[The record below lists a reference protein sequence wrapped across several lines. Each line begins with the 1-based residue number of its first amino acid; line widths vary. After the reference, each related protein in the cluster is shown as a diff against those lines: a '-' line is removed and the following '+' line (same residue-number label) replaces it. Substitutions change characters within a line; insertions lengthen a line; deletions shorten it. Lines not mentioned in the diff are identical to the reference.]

1 MDVESTFTFMTPSHP
16 TTRVADWLALIAS
29 TVLLALF
36 ALFHSKEIRRS
47 QLIIA
52 IAITLAFA
60 LLGRLT
66 HGVSS
71 SGAIAGA
78 ALAFLMACR
87 DLRIFWVLLVVFALT
102 LAATRLGISR
112 KQQLRVAES
121 GNGRSASQV
130 VANLG
135 IAGLLMALPSF
146 GAWQILALAALAE
159 AAADTT
165 SSEIG
170 TAFPGRTVLISTW
183 RTVSP
188 GIDGGISMT
197 GTIAG
202 LLAAATIG
210 AFGVFVGLIPAPQAI
225 AIACAGTLGMLVDSF
240 LGATLEKRRYLN
252 NDFVN
257 LFGTSS
263 AVLLGWLFW
272 NMAKY

>member
-1 MDVESTFTFMTPSHP
+1 MALSF
-16 TTRVADWLALIAS
+16 TTRVADWLALIAGAI
-29 TVLLALF
+29 LLAIF

-52 IAITLAFA
+52 LAITLAFA

-66 HGVSS
+66 HGVDT

-78 ALAFLMACR
+78 VLAFLMAAR
-87 DLRIFWVLLVVFALT
+87 ELRIFWVLLVVFALT
-102 LAATRLGISR
+102 LGATRLGRSR
-112 KQQLRVAES
+112 KLQLQIAES
-121 GNGRSASQV
+121 SNGRSASQV

-135 IAGLLMALPSF
+135 IVGLIMALPSF
-146 GAWQILALAALAE
+146 SAWRILALAALAE

-188 GIDGGISMT
+188 GIDGGISIT

-202 LLAAATIG
+202 LLAAAIIG
-210 AFGVFVGLIPAPQAI
+210 SFGVFVGLIPASQAI
-225 AIACAGTLGMLVDSF
+225 AITCAGTIGMLIDSF

-257 LFGTSS
+257 LFGTLS
-263 AVLLGWLFW
+263 AVLFSWLLSL
-272 NMAKY
+272 

>member
-1 MDVESTFTFMTPSHP
+1 MAPSFT
-16 TTRVADWLALIAS
+16 TTRVADWLALITS
-29 TVLLALF
+29 TILLALF

-52 IAITLAFA
+52 LAITLAFA

-66 HGVSS
+66 HGVST

-78 ALAFLMACR
+78 LLAFLMAAR

-102 LAATRLGISR
+102 LVATRLGSSR
-112 KQQLRVAES
+112 KRQLRIAES
-121 GNGRSASQV
+121 GSGRSASQV

-135 IAGLLMALPSF
+135 ISGLLLALPSF
-146 GAWQILALAALAE
+146 GA
-159 AAADTT
+159 ADTA

-188 GIDGGISMT
+188 GVDGGISLT
-197 GTIAG
+197 GTLAG

-210 AFGVFVGLIPAPQAI
+210 VFGVFVGLIPASQAI
-225 AIACAGTLGMLVDSF
+225 AIACAGALGMLVDSL

-263 AVLLGWLFW
+263 AVLLGWLLW
-272 NMAKY
+272 MV

>member
-1 MDVESTFTFMTPSHP
+1 MAPSFT
-16 TTRVADWLALIAS
+16 TTRVADWLALIAG

-52 IAITLAFA
+52 LAITLAFA

-66 HGVSS
+66 HGVST

-78 ALAFLMACR
+78 MLAFLMAAR

-102 LAATRLGISR
+102 LVATRLGSSR
-112 KQQLRVAES
+112 KQQLRIAES

-135 IAGLLMALPSF
+135 IAGLLLALPSF
-146 GAWQILALAALAE
+146 GAWRILALAALAE

-165 SSEIG
+165 SSEVGI
-170 TAFPGRTVLISTW
+170 AFPGRTVLISTW
-183 RTVSP
+183 KAVSP
-188 GIDGGISMT
+188 GVDGGISMT
-197 GTIAG
+197 GTLAG
-202 LLAAATIG
+202 LLAAAAIG
-210 AFGVFVGLIPAPQAI
+210 AFGVLVGLIPASQAI
-225 AIACAGTLGMLVDSF
+225 AIACAGAIGMLVDSF

-263 AVLLGWLFW
+263 AVLLAWLLW
-272 NMAKY
+272 KA